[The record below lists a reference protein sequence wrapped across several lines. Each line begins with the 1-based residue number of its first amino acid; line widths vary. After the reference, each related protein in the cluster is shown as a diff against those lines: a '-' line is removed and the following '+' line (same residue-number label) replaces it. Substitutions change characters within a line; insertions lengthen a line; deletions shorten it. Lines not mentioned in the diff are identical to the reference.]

1 MGRFRYRM
9 QSILDIKIKMETQ
22 AKQNFAAAKKVL
34 DEEEEK
40 LEVLYQRKAAYE
52 EEAKELLAGTLNV
65 LEITT
70 NKEAILRMEE
80 YIVLQLQVIERA
92 RRKVENAREALKEVM
107 QEREIQEKLKEK
119 AFENFLAEEKAL
131 ESKEIDQLVSYTY
144 GKRIQYNNALNGE

>member
-22 AKQNFAAAKKVL
+22 AKQNFAAAKKAL
-34 DEEEEK
+34 DEETDK
-40 LEVLYQRKAAYE
+40 LEILYQRKAAYE
-52 EEAKELLAGTLNV
+52 EEGRELLAGTLNV

-80 YIVLQLQVIERA
+80 YIVLQLQVIQRA
-92 RRKVENAREALKEVM
+92 RRRVEDAREALKEVM
-107 QEREIQEKLKEK
+107 QEREIQEKLREK
-119 AFENFLAEEKAL
+119 AFEDFLAEEKAL

>member
-22 AKQNFAAAKKVL
+22 AKQQFASAKKAL
-34 DEEEEK
+34 DEEVEK

-52 EEAKELLAGTLNV
+52 EEARELLAGPLNV
-65 LEITT
+65 LEITV

-80 YIVLQLQVIERA
+80 YIALQKQVIERA
-92 RRKVENAREALKEVM
+92 RRRLEDAREALKEVM
-107 QEREIQEKLKEK
+107 QEREIQEKLREK

-131 ESKEIDQLVSYTY
+131 EGKEIDQLVSYTY

>member
-1 MGRFRYRM
+1 MGIFRYRM

-22 AKQNFAAAKKVL
+22 AKQNFAAAKKAL
-34 DEEEEK
+34 DEEVEK
-40 LEVLYQRKAAYE
+40 LEALHERKMAYE
-52 EEAKELLAGTLNV
+52 EEARRLLAGALNV

-80 YIVLQLQVIERA
+80 YITLQKRVVERA
-92 RRKVENAREALKEVM
+92 KQRVENARIALREVM

-144 GKRIQYNNALNGE
+144 GKRIQYNNAVNGD

>member
-1 MGRFRYRM
+1 MGIFRYRM

-22 AKQNFAAAKKVL
+22 AKQNFAAAKKTL
-34 DEEEEK
+34 DEETEK
-40 LEVLYQRKAAYE
+40 LEALFERKLAYE
-52 EEAKELLAGTLNV
+52 EEARELLAGPLNV

-80 YIVLQLQVIERA
+80 YIVLQ
-92 RRKVENAREALKEVM
+92 RRVLEKAKQKVEEARNALKEVM

-144 GKRIQYNNALNGE
+144 GQRIQYNNAVNGD

>member
-22 AKQNFAAAKKVL
+22 AKQQFAAAKKAL
-34 DEEEEK
+34 DEEAEK

-52 EEAKELLAGTLNV
+52 EEARELLAGPLNV
-65 LEITT
+65 LEITV

-80 YIVLQLQVIERA
+80 YIVLQTQVVERA
-92 RRKVENAREALKEVM
+92 KRRVEDAREALKEVM
-107 QEREIQEKLKEK
+107 QEREIQEKLREK

-131 ESKEIDQLVSYTY
+131 EGKEIDQLVSYTY

>member
-22 AKQNFAAAKKVL
+22 AKQQFAAAKKAL
-34 DEEEEK
+34 DEEVEK
-40 LEVLYQRKAAYE
+40 LEVLYQRKEAYE
-52 EEAKELLAGTLNV
+52 EEARELLAGPLNV
-65 LEITT
+65 LEITV

-80 YIVLQLQVIERA
+80 YIALQKQVIERA
-92 RRKVENAREALKEVM
+92 RRRVEDAREALKEVM
-107 QEREIQEKLKEK
+107 QEREIQEKLREK

-131 ESKEIDQLVSYTY
+131 EGKEIDQLVSYTY

>member
-22 AKQNFAAAKKVL
+22 AKQQFAAAKKAL
-34 DEEEEK
+34 DEEVEK

-52 EEAKELLAGTLNV
+52 EEGRGLLAGTLNV

-80 YIVLQLQVIERA
+80 YIVLQRQIIERA
-92 RRKVENAREALKEVM
+92 KRRVEDAREALKEVM
-107 QEREIQEKLKEK
+107 QEREIQEKLREK
-119 AFENFLAEEKAL
+119 AFENFLMEEKAS

>member
-22 AKQNFAAAKKVL
+22 AKQNFAAAKKAL
-34 DEEEEK
+34 DEEVEK
-40 LEVLYQRKAAYE
+40 LETLYERKMAYE
-52 EEAKELLAGTLNV
+52 EEARVLLAGTLDV

-80 YIVLQLQVIERA
+80 YITLQKQVIERA
-92 RRKVENAREALKEVM
+92 RQRVENARITLREVM

-119 AFENFLAEEKAL
+119 AFENFIAEEKAL

-144 GKRIQYNNALNGE
+144 GKRIQYNNAVNGD

>member
-22 AKQNFAAAKKVL
+22 AKQNFAAAKKAL

-40 LEVLYQRKAAYE
+40 LEILYQRKAAYE

-92 RRKVENAREALKEVM
+92 KRKVENAREALKEVM